1 MAKPDKEASRD
12 KIIGSTIQTCSGAAI
27 WQRVASVRLMRGKQV
42 TECIRPTAT
51 VARALRV
58 LNQCIELR
66 RVNAIL
72 KLQ

>member
-1 MAKPDKEASRD
+1 
-12 KIIGSTIQTCSGAAI
+12 
-27 WQRVASVRLMRGKQV
+27 V

-72 KLQ
+72 KLQWQNCGAHLSNSPRVTLVMHKFASVGLFDANSYRCSK